1 MEYAKSTI
9 GITSHAVLPTA
20 IYNDITY
27 IVDEKTKEEVTSYA
41 RPLKLEPV
49 SLSSKMPL
57 QHEIA
62 QLAIHA
68 NLDSWTFHT
77 VMVVDTSGR

>member
-9 GITSHAVLPTA
+9 GITSHAILPTA
-20 IYNDITY
+20 TYNDIMY
-27 IVDEKTKEEVTSYA
+27 IVDKKTKEEVTSYA

-49 SLSSKMPL
+49 PLSSTMPL

-68 NLDSWTFHT
+68 NLDLWTSHT
-77 VMVVDTSGR
+77 VMVVDTSER